1 MPKCEQ
7 GSVLMDFLLSYC
19 ALRCLR
25 HAAKAVFC
33 IRHLSL
39 FLINPSGSLFSGSRL
54 LWLSLWIPSPSPS
67 PSLPPFLYPSIVVFQ
82 ILSFS
87 LSFSLA
93 SPSPSPSPLRP
104 LLPSIPFRSPCPT
117 PSLSFSLSLSLF
129 LPFSVCPPRYYN
141 RRAARLHMFHCYAFR
156 CMMQF

>member
-1 MPKCEQ
+1 MPKCEL
-7 GSVLMDFLLSYC
+7 GRVLMDFLLNYC

-93 SPSPSPSPLRP
+93 SPSPSPSPLSLTLP
-104 LLPSIPFRSPCPT
+104 PPFALPVLLPPCPS
-117 PSLSFSLSLSLF
+117 PSPFLFSCLSLSALLDTIIDAPQGCICF
-129 LPFSVCPPRYYN
+129 IVMPF
-141 RRAARLHMFHCYAFR
+141 AA
-156 CMMQF
+156 

>member
-39 FLINPSGSLFSGSRL
+39 FLIYPSGS
-54 LWLSLWIPSPSPS
+54 
-67 PSLPPFLYPSIVVFQ
+67 
-82 ILSFS
+82 
-87 LSFSLA
+87 
-93 SPSPSPSPLRP
+93 PL
-104 LLPSIPFRSPCPT
+104 
-117 PSLSFSLSLSLF
+117 SLSLSLSPSLS
-129 LPFSVCPPRYYN
+129 LPFSIPPSLCSKSSPSPVPSLLLLPLPLPLPLLSDLSYPPSPFALPVLPPPCPSPSPILFSCLSLSALLDTIIDAPQGCICFIVMPF
-141 RRAARLHMFHCYAFR
+141 AA
-156 CMMQF
+156 